1 MGSTPDRYR
10 STSNVKLPIRIIPSV
25 TEVGTTQVQYTI
37 TLKTIFHNKLSASD
51 IVLRIPTPLN
61 ATDADCKVANGKAK
75 YVPEEN
81 VIVWK
86 SVLSFALLALCTSL
100 TTSSHPQQ
108 NSQTTRRSRMYP
120 NSHRTLNQYDYAPSL
135 GTTPNRRRFPGV
147 DVHSIRTDSEIFKG
161 I

>member
-1 MGSTPDRYR
+1 MFYLWSFRVNFNLPDRYR

-37 TLKTIFHNKLSASD
+37 TLKTIFSNKLSATN

-61 ATDADCKVANGKAK
+61 ATNADCKVANGKAK

-86 SVLSFALLALCTSL
+86 LVISSFSYSSCALISKQ
-100 TTSSHPQQ
+100 S
-108 NSQTTRRSRMYP
+108 SQTTRRSRMYP
-120 NSHRTLNQYDYAPSL
+120 ISHCTPHEHNHSPSL
-135 GTTPNRRRFPGV
+135 GTTSYRC
-147 DVHSIRTDSEIFKG
+147 
-161 I
+161 

>member
-1 MGSTPDRYR
+1 MWEVSELMLTYVGFLPDRYR

-37 TLKTIFHNKLSASD
+37 TLKTIFNSNLSATN

-61 ATDADCKVANGKAK
+61 ATNADCKVANGKAK

-86 SVLSFALLALCTSL
+86 SVFFSSLC
-100 TTSSHPQQ
+100 P
-108 NSQTTRRSRMYP
+108 P
-120 NSHRTLNQYDYAPSL
+120 AHR
-135 GTTPNRRRFPGV
+135 
-147 DVHSIRTDSEIFKG
+147 
-161 I
+161 